1 MWSSFCWVI
10 SLMLFSWAPPPPPGT
25 KKLDGEDISEFDDAD
40 EGPVEVDNAFKGVLS
55 DWKKAEPLARGLS
68 RCYYDTPTHPQA
80 QGRRLAISLLK
91 CLRGGL
97 LLGGFIELAAM
108 LTAALPPIILRW
120 LLVALPEPTKNAKV
134 STADGTLQ
142 DGRESHDA
150 RMAHSYA
157 LVAAM
162 ALTQMAA
169 GILINASRYRLEGV
183 GAQAK
188 AALTYIIM
196 DKAFL
201 APPSSAA
208 IVSSQRG
215 QESKRRAKQQIW
227 DSGAVFNLACV
238 EASRIEDCISGINAI
253 WTVPASFVL
262 AIPMLAANVDTS
274 SLGGMVVLLLGLP
287 IFANVALRI
296 WGEQKALSGLCR
308 RRAACTQQVIQGI
321 RGIKLAGW
329 ASQTM
334 VLNKLCG
341 MRVMEMVT
349 ASRLWHNRAVLEAAC
364 ALLPTL
370 ASMASLILYDTL
382 HEGVPDPAK
391 AFSSF
396 ALFLALKPHV
406 NRAAQAAVQLQDLLV
421 GCRAI
426 EQWLETEEPGEMM
439 AKSADWAVDV
449 AQNTVVC
456 WPATSGD
463 GDFVLSFDT
472 NIRVAKGQMC
482 LDSGALDLGIGSKVA
497 MAGQI
502 PWLRR
507 GTIRSNILFDQKFDE
522 VRYWK
527 VISASAL
534 LGDIDRMPRRDLTII
549 GSGGQGLSSGQ
560 AQRVSLARAM
570 YSDADIVLIDDC
582 LRNLDPATGKAAF
595 EGGIC
600 SLLENK
606 TRLFATNQAWVAR
619 RCDRVLWLDNGRARE
634 LRSLDRLEQH
644 LPSIGTDESPQT
656 KTTQPLPEQ
665 PLSHADAVRVAGPTT
680 TRASVVTAPQADA
693 RVRKSFDWYLE
704 LVGCPRAT
712 STAAGIVFCWQVTAA
727 GLVLWLSLWTS
738 DRLGLSG
745 LTSVAIFA
753 MLGFGEAILAYV
765 LCLNITG
772 KMLQASHGLWERSV
786 RHVVGA
792 PMRFFQSHSLG
803 SIMDRLS
810 KDVDTTDRELIEAT
824 RNATLHLAR
833 LLGGVALMLAMQIN
847 LVVVVV
853 PGLAAVVIMMRRYAP
868 RLKTVRSREAELRS
882 RVNAAFSE
890 SVDGASCI
898 SVYKAE
904 TSARSLLVQR
914 LNAWSS
920 IRLLAAANLR
930 WLEVRLDAIVAST
943 IGLTGLLVV
952 TSSASL
958 SPSIV
963 GLIMSQ
969 ALVLPASLRQGMRFS
984 MSALQSMV
992 AVDRLAAYATSLPR
1006 EDETERAL
1014 GYRFSLEQS
1023 WPNSGEI
1030 VVRNV
1035 NVSHRQE
1042 FSREISS
1049 ALQQMSF
1056 TIPGGIHI
1064 AVVGPTGGGKS
1075 TLVALLLRLLDPTMG
1090 TVTLDGIPMMDIPLH
1105 VLRSHLVAVPHD
1117 AVSFPNSTV
1126 QEAVDPKGSHSRD
1139 EIIRILSDLERVA
1152 GLHNQ
1157 APLALDEPVDEQVAQ
1172 GTGRAQLVAL
1182 ASMILQNPRVCV
1194 LDETLGGLSVQAD
1207 VEVTKMVKEALRG
1220 STMIAVTHRMEAAM
1234 LFERVLVLDQGRIQA
1249 YGDLMDVWNKTGY
1262 DHTIRFWE
1270 ALSGICSRTIQHPD
1284 SQVNR
1289 LCISPDK
1296 RFLAAAG
1303 HHTVKLY
1310 DIKSTNPNPLLT
1322 FEGHTGNITGVA
1334 FHCEGKWMVTS
1345 SEDGTVKIWETR
1357 SGQVQRSYN
1366 HGCPA
1371 NDVVIHPNQ
1380 GEIISCDRQGSVRV
1394 WDLAENNC
1402 SHQLIPEEDVSV
1414 SSVTV
1419 ASDGSLLCAAN
1430 NGGNVF
1436 VWQLLQ
1442 AYDRTQLLPVTH
1454 FNAHK
1459 EYITRILLS
1468 PDVKKLA
1475 TCSADHTARIWE
1487 VKDLEPAPDQEPKP
1501 FPLEATLTGHQRWV
1515 WDCAFSADSAYLV
1528 TACSDHYARLWELHS
1543 QQIIRQYN
1551 GHHRGAVCV
1560 ALNDY
1565 SESAR

>member
-120 LLVALPEPTKNAKV
+120 LLVALPEPTKNVKV

-142 DGRESHDA
+142 DERESHDA

-208 IVSSQRG
+208 VVSSQRG

-227 DSGAVFNLACV
+227 SSGAVFNLASV

-296 WGEQKALSGLCR
+296 WGEQKAL
-308 RRAACTQQVIQGI
+308 T
-321 RGIKLAGW
+321 
-329 ASQTM
+329 
-334 VLNKLCG
+334 
-341 MRVMEMVT
+341 
-349 ASRLWHNRAVLEAAC
+349 AC

-426 EQWLETEEPGEMM
+426 EQWLETEEPGETM

-456 WPATSGD
+456 WPATSED

-472 NIRVAKGQMC
+472 NIRVAKGELIAVCGAPESGKSSLLHAVAGQMC

-527 VISASAL
+527 VVSASAL
-534 LGDIDRMPRRDLTII
+534 MGDTDRMPRRDLTII

-582 LRNLDPATGKAAF
+582 LRNLDPETGKAAF

-606 TRLFATNQAWVAR
+606 TRLIATNQAWVAR
-619 RCDRVLWLDNGRARE
+619 R
-634 LRSLDRLEQH
+634 S
-644 LPSIGTDESPQT
+644 
-656 KTTQPLPEQ
+656 
-665 PLSHADAVRVAGPTT
+665 
-680 TRASVVTAPQADA
+680 
-693 RVRKSFDWYLE
+693 
-704 LVGCPRAT
+704 
-712 STAAGIVFCWQVTAA
+712 
-727 GLVLWLSLWTS
+727 
-738 DRLGLSG
+738 
-745 LTSVAIFA
+745 
-753 MLGFGEAILAYV
+753 
-765 LCLNITG
+765 
-772 KMLQASHGLWERSV
+772 SHGLWERSV
-786 RHVVGA
+786 RRVVGS
-792 PMRFFQSHSLG
+792 PMKFFQNRSLG

-847 LVVVVV
+847 VC
-853 PGLAAVVIMMRRYAP
+853 
-868 RLKTVRSREAELRS
+868 TFH
-882 RVNAAFSE
+882 AFMK
-890 SVDGASCI
+890 D
-898 SVYKAE
+898 
-904 TSARSLLVQR
+904 L
-914 LNAWSS
+914 
-920 IRLLAAANLR
+920 
-930 WLEVRLDAIVAST
+930 
-943 IGLTGLLVV
+943 
-952 TSSASL
+952 
-958 SPSIV
+958 
-963 GLIMSQ
+963 
-969 ALVLPASLRQGMRFS
+969 
-984 MSALQSMV
+984 
-992 AVDRLAAYATSLPR
+992 
-1006 EDETERAL
+1006 
-1014 GYRFSLEQS
+1014 
-1023 WPNSGEI
+1023 
-1030 VVRNV
+1030 
-1035 NVSHRQE
+1035 
-1042 FSREISS
+1042 FSR
-1049 ALQQMSF
+1049 
-1056 TIPGGIHI
+1056 
-1064 AVVGPTGGGKS
+1064 
-1075 TLVALLLRLLDPTMG
+1075 
-1090 TVTLDGIPMMDIPLH
+1090 
-1105 VLRSHLVAVPHD
+1105 
-1117 AVSFPNSTV
+1117 
-1126 QEAVDPKGSHSRD
+1126 
-1139 EIIRILSDLERVA
+1139 
-1152 GLHNQ
+1152 
-1157 APLALDEPVDEQVAQ
+1157 
-1172 GTGRAQLVAL
+1172 
-1182 ASMILQNPRVCV
+1182 
-1194 LDETLGGLSVQAD
+1194 
-1207 VEVTKMVKEALRG
+1207 
-1220 STMIAVTHRMEAAM
+1220 
-1234 LFERVLVLDQGRIQA
+1234 
-1249 YGDLMDVWNKTGY
+1249 
-1262 DHTIRFWE
+1262 
-1270 ALSGICSRTIQHPD
+1270 
-1284 SQVNR
+1284 
-1289 LCISPDK
+1289 
-1296 RFLAAAG
+1296 
-1303 HHTVKLY
+1303 
-1310 DIKSTNPNPLLT
+1310 
-1322 FEGHTGNITGVA
+1322 
-1334 FHCEGKWMVTS
+1334 
-1345 SEDGTVKIWETR
+1345 
-1357 SGQVQRSYN
+1357 
-1366 HGCPA
+1366 
-1371 NDVVIHPNQ
+1371 
-1380 GEIISCDRQGSVRV
+1380 
-1394 WDLAENNC
+1394 
-1402 SHQLIPEEDVSV
+1402 
-1414 SSVTV
+1414 
-1419 ASDGSLLCAAN
+1419 
-1430 NGGNVF
+1430 
-1436 VWQLLQ
+1436 
-1442 AYDRTQLLPVTH
+1442 
-1454 FNAHK
+1454 
-1459 EYITRILLS
+1459 
-1468 PDVKKLA
+1468 
-1475 TCSADHTARIWE
+1475 
-1487 VKDLEPAPDQEPKP
+1487 
-1501 FPLEATLTGHQRWV
+1501 
-1515 WDCAFSADSAYLV
+1515 
-1528 TACSDHYARLWELHS
+1528 
-1543 QQIIRQYN
+1543 
-1551 GHHRGAVCV
+1551 
-1560 ALNDY
+1560 
-1565 SESAR
+1565 